1 MKLKWFFLSNAVHI
15 LFAIDSQSHLAI
27 PNIWDN
33 PGVEMDFLWILFW
46 CKEVVVVFCNG
57 FIKTHSRSYN
67 KGFQLL
73 YYLFA
78 IDTLLKRFLHDLHA
92 DILHVSRGPIFI
104 EIHLI
109 KVDLFFD
116 THAL

>member
-1 MKLKWFFLSNAVHI
+1 VCIH
-15 LFAIDSQSHLAI
+15 FAIDSQSYLAI
-27 PNIWDN
+27 PNIWDIA
-33 PGVEMDFLWILFW
+33 GVEIDFLWILVW
-46 CKEVVVVFCNG
+46 CKEVVIFCYG
-57 FIKTHSRSYN
+57 FIKTHFCSYN
-67 KGFQLL
+67 KGFKLL

-78 IDTLLKRFLHDLHA
+78 IDALLERYLHDLYF

-116 THAL
+116 TPALSPTFFKPFKA